1 MISKI
6 AIHSVPRSG
15 STWLGELFNSHPKV
29 SYCYQPLFSYAFK
42 GRLSIRSSSEE
53 IDVFFNDLANTK
65 DDFVNQVEAR
75 NIGKLPVFNNKEKT
89 QAVVYKEVRYH
100 HLIEHL
106 LNTTKD
112 LKLIGLV
119 RNPLAVINSWLNAP
133 KEFRKDLGWQID
145 EEWRFA
151 PKKNQNKIEE
161 FNGYEKWKEVTS
173 LFLSLKVKHPNQF
186 KLVEYND
193 LLSDTE
199 SVVKDLFV
207 FSNLEITKSTLD
219 FIKQSKQKEVSDA
232 YSVFKTRQVD
242 DKWKTQLKTEI
253 IDYINNDLKGTELE
267 KYL

>member
-1 MISKI
+1 MIKKI

-29 SYCYQPLFSYAFK
+29 SYSYQPLFSYAFK
-42 GRLSIRSSSEE
+42 ERLSLHSNSED
-53 IDVFFNDLANTK
+53 IDVFFNDLANVK
-65 DDFVNQVEAR
+65 DDFVNQVKAR
-75 NIGKLPVFNNKEKT
+75 NTGKLPVFNNKEKT
-89 QAVVYKEVRYH
+89 EVVVYKEVRYH

-106 LNTTKD
+106 LDTSKD

-145 EEWRFA
+145 EEWQFA

-161 FNGYEKWKEVTS
+161 FNGYEKWKEVAS
-173 LFLSLKVKHPNQF
+173 LFLNLKAKYPNQF
-186 KLVEYND
+186 KLVKYND
-193 LLSDTE
+193 LLCDTE

-207 FSNLEITKSTLD
+207 FSNLEMTKSTLD
-219 FIKQSKQKEVSDA
+219 FIKQSKQKEVDDA
-232 YSVFKTRQVD
+232 YSVFKTRQID
-242 DKWKTQLKTEI
+242 DKWKTQLKAEI

-267 KYL
+267 TYL